1 MNASLADALSLALEV
16 GAIDVQ
22 DVRNLADQAIAT
34 IGAAPDNLLDL
45 AWNSN
50 RAESLSLLHSM
61 SEGSNK
67 PEAARLAL
75 GYLERALTANTLGL
89 RGIAKAIARMASLA
103 YLPNLNA
110 ENAMYFF
117 AEDLALADVG
127 ELSHD
132 LASKVEEDLRAFLR
146 QNAA

>member
-1 MNASLADALSLALEV
+1 MNASLADALAFALET

-34 IGAAPDNLLDL
+34 AATVSDNLLDL

-50 RAESLSLLHSM
+50 RAESLSILHAM
-61 SEGSNK
+61 GEGSNK
-67 PEAARLAL
+67 PEAARLML
-75 GYLERALTANTLGL
+75 GYLEKALVAKTLSVG
-89 RGIAKAIARMASLA
+89 GTAKAVARMASLA
-103 YLPNLNA
+103 YVPTPDV

-117 AEDLALADVG
+117 AEDLAPADIG
-127 ELSHD
+127 ELSAGH
-132 LASKVEEDLRAFLR
+132 AAKVEEDLRAFLQ